1 MLKKTNIFFL
11 FLFCAFLSHA
21 QQEISFDGKIYTDLN
36 EALKEPEKVIFLDLS
51 KNKLK
56 EIPEEVFTLTN
67 LQYLVLKKN
76 KIREIPAEIAA
87 LTKLRVL
94 DMSRN
99 LIEEIPPAIGSCIE
113 LRTIILNQNRIHTMC
128 AEIGN
133 LKNLKSLDLWGN
145 EIDELPAEI
154 GKLQENLDYL
164 DLRVIYMSFEK
175 QQAIIDLLPETD
187 IYFSNGCS
195 CN

>member
-11 FLFCAFLSHA
+11 FLFCAFLSLA

-113 LRTIILNQNRIHTMC
+113 LRTIILNQNRINTMC

>member
-1 MLKKTNIFFL
+1 MLNKTNIFFL
-11 FLFCAFLSHA
+11 FLFCAFLSLA
-21 QQEISFDGKIYTDLN
+21 QQEISFDGEIYTDLN

-113 LRTIILNQNRIHTMC
+113 LRTIILNQNRINTMC